1 MVSNVRRRYA
11 QVLDLPAEDA
21 EGERAMLEA
30 EMRVWNL
37 LKELDA
43 LSDKTGEGGGKQ
55 IDYDMQ
61 RCSPDPKVRSVQF
74 DANALDFFTDPR
86 FDPLDCVNSLD
97 CFDPCFH

>member
-1 MVSNVRRRYA
+1 
-11 QVLDLPAEDA
+11 
-21 EGERAMLEA
+21 MLEA

-61 RCSPDPKVRSVQF
+61 RCSPDPKVGGG
-74 DANALDFFTDPR
+74 FTPCNNR
-86 FDPLDCVNSLD
+86 VNSLD
-97 CFDPCFH
+97 LNPCFETHPFRLVLFF